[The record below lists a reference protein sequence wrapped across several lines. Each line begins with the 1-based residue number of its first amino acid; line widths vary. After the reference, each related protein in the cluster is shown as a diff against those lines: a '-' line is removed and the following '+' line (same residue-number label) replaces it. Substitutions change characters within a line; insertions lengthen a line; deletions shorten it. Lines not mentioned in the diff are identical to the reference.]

1 VRTWL
6 PVISI
11 ALVSLAGCQSAA
23 DSRARQLQ
31 QQKESWEATVRLT
44 TQLSNQHVVP
54 AEYTQQVLEAAAQ
67 GLEQI
72 RQRAAKLSQ

>member
-11 ALVSLAGCQSAA
+11 ALVSLAGCQSA

-31 QQKESWEATVRLT
+31 QQKVSWEATVRLT